1 MSEVETTMDVEVNSG
16 KLFNE
21 GYLSGFN
28 TTQYK
33 ITMNAKQESE
43 ELAQSKGTSVGVYRV
58 HKDKFGGKKT
68 VLGKKHNDIS
78 NHVSAIRKKW
88 ITRTLSI
95 GGSGMRFI
103 PSDPM
108 RDLKIM
114 LEEGKTEF
122 YRLIDEFI
130 DMYKDELANGNLQSI
145 MGSQFNRNNYP
156 DLSILP
162 EVVKSK
168 YAWHMPLLKATSEL
182 GIKDTTLGDYK
193 QQIADATQVEN
204 DNYYGEIFN
213 QAKQKLQKGFMEYIN
228 HTLSS
233 LDLVKQYRDVSG
245 KFFYGDDGTSICYM
259 DDDGI
264 QQVAKKPSISQGLID
279 NAKTLSMQLNTLNIW
294 DDKVLEDARVR
305 IVSLLKLVGD
315 DRKQL
320 ADSPI
325 LQQEMANEVSKIQS
339 DFASKFDI

>member
-1 MSEVETTMDVEVNSG
+1 MSEVETTMDVDVNSG

-21 GYLSGFN
+21 GYLSSFN
-28 TTQYK
+28 TTQYQ
-33 ITMNAKQESE
+33 ITMNARQESE

-103 PSDPM
+103 PTKHVN
-108 RDLKIM
+108 DLKIM
-114 LEEGKTEF
+114 LDEGKTEF

-130 DMYKDELANGNLQSI
+130 DMYKDELSNGNLQSI

-156 DLSILP
+156 DLSILS
-162 EVVKSK
+162 EVVKSR
-168 YAWHMPLLKATSEL
+168 YAWHTPLLKATSEL
-182 GIKDTTLGDYK
+182 GDETALGDFT
-193 QQIADATQVEN
+193 QQVTDANQVEN
-204 DNYYGEIFN
+204 DNYYGGIFN

-294 DDKVLEDARVR
+294 GDKVLEDARVR

-325 LQQEMANEVSKIQS
+325 LQQEMANAVSKIQS

>member
-1 MSEVETTMDVEVNSG
+1 
-16 KLFNE
+16 
-21 GYLSGFN
+21 
-28 TTQYK
+28 
-33 ITMNAKQESE
+33 MNARQESE

-95 GGSGMRFI
+95 GSSGMRFI
-103 PSDPM
+103 PNKHM
-108 RDLKIM
+108 NDLKIM
-114 LEEGKTEF
+114 LDEGKTEF

-130 DMYKDELANGNLQSI
+130 DMYKDELSNGNLQSI

-156 DLSILP
+156 DVSILSG
-162 EVVKSK
+162 VVKSR
-168 YAWHMPLLKATSEL
+168 YAWHTPLLTATSEL
-182 GIKDTTLGDYK
+182 GDQTALGDFT
-193 QQIADATQVEN
+193 QQVTDANQVEN
-204 DNYYGEIFN
+204 DNYYGGIFN

-245 KFFYGDDGTSICYM
+245 KFYYGDDGTSICYM

-325 LQQEMANEVSKIQS
+325 LQQEMANAVSKIQS

>member
-1 MSEVETTMDVEVNSG
+1 MSEVETTMDVDVNSG
-16 KLFNE
+16 NLFSKGKL
-21 GYLSGFN
+21 SSFN
-28 TTQYK
+28 TTQYQ
-33 ITMNAKQESE
+33 ITMNARQESE

-95 GGSGMRFI
+95 GSSGMRFI
-103 PSDPM
+103 PNKHM
-108 RDLKIM
+108 NDLKIM
-114 LEEGKTEF
+114 LDEGKTEF

-130 DMYKDELANGNLQSI
+130 DMYKDELSNGNLQSI

-156 DLSILP
+156 DLSILS
-162 EVVKSK
+162 EVVKSR
-168 YAWHMPLLKATSEL
+168 YAWHTPLLTATSEL
-182 GIKDTTLGDYK
+182 GDQTALGDFT
-193 QQIADATQVEN
+193 QQVTDANQVEN
-204 DNYYGEIFN
+204 DNYYGGIFN

-245 KFFYGDDGTSICYM
+245 KFYYG
-259 DDDGI
+259 DDGI

-325 LQQEMANEVSKIQS
+325 LQQEMANAVSKIQS

>member
-1 MSEVETTMDVEVNSG
+1 
-16 KLFNE
+16 
-21 GYLSGFN
+21 
-28 TTQYK
+28 
-33 ITMNAKQESE
+33 MN
-43 ELAQSKGTSVGVYRV
+43 
-58 HKDKFGGKKT
+58 
-68 VLGKKHNDIS
+68 
-78 NHVSAIRKKW
+78 
-88 ITRTLSI
+88 
-95 GGSGMRFI
+95 
-103 PSDPM
+103 
-108 RDLKIM
+108 DLKIM
-114 LEEGKTEF
+114 LDEGKTEF

-130 DMYKDELANGNLQSI
+130 DMYKDELSNGNLQSI
-145 MGSQFNRNNYP
+145 MGNQFNRNNYP
-156 DLSILP
+156 DLSILS
-162 EVVKSK
+162 EVVKSR
-168 YAWHMPLLKATSEL
+168 YAWHTPLLTATSEL
-182 GIKDTTLGDYK
+182 GDQTALGDFT
-193 QQIADATQVEN
+193 QQVTDANQVEN
-204 DNYYGEIFN
+204 DNYYGGIFN

-245 KFFYGDDGTSICYM
+245 KFFYGDDGMSICYM

-325 LQQEMANEVSKIQS
+325 LQQEMANAVSKIQS

>member
-1 MSEVETTMDVEVNSG
+1 MSEVETTMDVDVNSG
-16 KLFNE
+16 NLFSKGKL
-21 GYLSGFN
+21 SSFN
-28 TTQYK
+28 TTQYQ
-33 ITMNAKQESE
+33 ITMNARQESE

-78 NHVSAIRKKW
+78 NHVSAVRKKW

-103 PSDPM
+103 PNKHM
-108 RDLKIM
+108 NDLKIM
-114 LEEGKTEF
+114 LDEGKAEF

-130 DMYKDELANGNLQSI
+130 DMYKDELSNGNLQSI

-156 DLSILP
+156 DVSILSG
-162 EVVKSK
+162 VVKSR
-168 YAWHMPLLKATSEL
+168 YAWHTPLLTATSEL
-182 GIKDTTLGDYK
+182 GDQTALGDFT
-193 QQIADATQVEN
+193 QQVTDANQVEN
-204 DNYYGEIFN
+204 DNYYGGIFN

-245 KFFYGDDGTSICYM
+245 KFYYGDDGTSICYM

-325 LQQEMANEVSKIQS
+325 LQQEMANAVSKIQS

>member
-1 MSEVETTMDVEVNSG
+1 MSEVQEVNSG
-16 KLFNE
+16 NLFSKGKL
-21 GYLSGFN
+21 SSFN
-28 TTQYK
+28 TTQYQ
-33 ITMNAKQESE
+33 ITMNARQESE

-95 GGSGMRFI
+95 GSRGMRFI
-103 PSDPM
+103 PNKHM
-108 RDLKIM
+108 NDLKIM
-114 LEEGKTEF
+114 LDEGKTEF

-130 DMYKDELANGNLQSI
+130 DMYKDELSNGNLQSI

-156 DLSILP
+156 DLSILS
-162 EVVKSK
+162 EVVKSR
-168 YAWHMPLLKATSEL
+168 YAWHTPLLTATSEL
-182 GIKDTTLGDYK
+182 GDQTALGDFT
-193 QQIADATQVEN
+193 QQVTDANQVEN
-204 DNYYGEIFN
+204 DNYYGGIFN

-245 KFFYGDDGTSICYM
+245 KFFYGDDGMSICYM

-279 NAKTLSMQLNTLNIW
+279 NAKTLAMQLNTLNIW

-325 LQQEMANEVSKIQS
+325 LQQEMANAVSKIQS

>member
-1 MSEVETTMDVEVNSG
+1 MSEVETTMDVDVNSG
-16 KLFNE
+16 SLFSK
-21 GYLSGFN
+21 GKLSGFN
-28 TTQYK
+28 TTQYQ
-33 ITMNAKQESE
+33 ITMNARQESE

-130 DMYKDELANGNLQSI
+130 DMYKDELSNGNLQSI

-168 YAWHMPLLKATSEL
+168 YAWHMPLLTATSEL
-182 GIKDTTLGDYK
+182 GDETALGDFT
-193 QQIADATQVEN
+193 QQVADATQVEN
-204 DNYYGEIFN
+204 DNYYGGIFN
-213 QAKQKLQKGFMEYIN
+213 QAKQKLQQGFMEYIN

-279 NAKTLSMQLNTLNIW
+279 NAKTLSMQLNNLNIW
-294 DDKVLEDARVR
+294 DDKVLKDARVR

-325 LQQEMANEVSKIQS
+325 LQQEMANAVSKIQS

>member
-1 MSEVETTMDVEVNSG
+1 MSEVETTMDVDVNSG
-16 KLFNE
+16 SLFSK
-21 GYLSGFN
+21 GKLSGFN
-28 TTQYK
+28 TTQYQ
-33 ITMNAKQESE
+33 ITMNARQESE

-103 PSDPM
+103 PTKHVN
-108 RDLKIM
+108 DLKIM
-114 LEEGKTEF
+114 LDEGKTEF

-130 DMYKDELANGNLQSI
+130 DMYKDELSNGNLQSI

-168 YAWHMPLLKATSEL
+168 YAWHMPLLTATSEL
-182 GIKDTTLGDYK
+182 GDETALGDFT
-193 QQIADATQVEN
+193 QQVADATQVEN
-204 DNYYGEIFN
+204 DNYYGGIFN
-213 QAKQKLQKGFMEYIN
+213 QAKQKLQQGFMEYIN

-279 NAKTLSMQLNTLNIW
+279 NAKTLSMQLNNLNIW
-294 DDKVLEDARVR
+294 DDKVLKDARVR

-325 LQQEMANEVSKIQS
+325 LQQEMANAVSKIQS

>member
-1 MSEVETTMDVEVNSG
+1 MSEVETTMDVEINSG
-16 KLFNE
+16 NLFSKGKL
-21 GYLSGFN
+21 SSFN
-28 TTQYK
+28 TTQYQ
-33 ITMNAKQESE
+33 ITMNARQESE

-95 GGSGMRFI
+95 GSSGMRFI
-103 PSDPM
+103 PNKHM
-108 RDLKIM
+108 NDLKIM
-114 LEEGKTEF
+114 LDEGKTEF

-130 DMYKDELANGNLQSI
+130 DMYKDELSNGNLQSI

-156 DLSILP
+156 DLSILS
-162 EVVKSK
+162 EVVKSR
-168 YAWHMPLLKATSEL
+168 YAWHTPLLTATSEL
-182 GIKDTTLGDYK
+182 GDQTALGDFT
-193 QQIADATQVEN
+193 QQVTDANQVEN
-204 DNYYGEIFN
+204 DNYYGGIFN

-245 KFFYGDDGTSICYM
+245 KFFYGDDGMSICYM

-279 NAKTLSMQLNTLNIW
+279 NAKTLAMQLNTLNIW

>member
-1 MSEVETTMDVEVNSG
+1 MSEVETTMDVDVSCG
-16 KLFNE
+16 KLFSK
-21 GYLSGFN
+21 GKLSGFN
-28 TTQYK
+28 TTQYQ

-68 VLGKKHNDIS
+68 ALGKKHNDIS
-78 NHVSAIRKKW
+78 NHVSALRKKW
-88 ITRTLSI
+88 ITKTLSI

-103 PSDPM
+103 PSKHVNN
-108 RDLKIM
+108 LKIM
-114 LEEGKTEF
+114 LDEGKAEF

-130 DMYKDELANGNLQSI
+130 DMYKDELSNGNLQSI

-156 DLSILP
+156 DVSILS

-168 YAWHMPLLKATSEL
+168 YTWHMPLLTATAEL
-182 GIKDTTLGDYK
+182 GYETALGDFT
-193 QQIADATQVEN
+193 QQVTDATQVEN
-204 DNYYGEIFN
+204 DNFYGGIFN

-294 DDKVLEDARVR
+294 DDKVLKDARIR

-325 LQQEMANEVSKIQS
+325 LQQEMANAVSKIQS

>member
-1 MSEVETTMDVEVNSG
+1 MSEVETTMDVDVNSG
-16 KLFNE
+16 SLFSK
-21 GYLSGFN
+21 GKLSGFN
-28 TTQYK
+28 TTQYQ
-33 ITMNAKQESE
+33 ITMNARQESE

-68 VLGKKHNDIS
+68 ALGKKHNDIS

-103 PSDPM
+103 PTKHKA
-108 RDLKIM
+108 DLKIM
-114 LEEGKTEF
+114 LDEGKTEF

-130 DMYKDELANGNLQSI
+130 DMYKDELSNGNLQSI

-156 DLSILP
+156 DLSILS

-168 YAWHMPLLKATSEL
+168 YAWHTPLLTATSEL
-182 GIKDTTLGDYK
+182 GDETALGDFT
-193 QQIADATQVEN
+193 QQVADATQVEN
-204 DNYYGEIFN
+204 DNYYGGIFN

-245 KFFYGDDGTSICYM
+245 KFYYGDDGTSICYM

-279 NAKTLSMQLNTLNIW
+279 NAKTLSMQLNNLNIW
-294 DDKVLEDARVR
+294 DDKVLKDARVR

>member
-1 MSEVETTMDVEVNSG
+1 MSEVETTMDVDVNSG

-21 GYLSGFN
+21 GYLSSFN
-28 TTQYK
+28 TTQYQ
-33 ITMNAKQESE
+33 ITMNARQESE

-95 GGSGMRFI
+95 GSSGMRFI

-130 DMYKDELANGNLQSI
+130 DMYKDELSNGNLQSI

-245 KFFYGDDGTSICYM
+245 KFYYG
-259 DDDGI
+259 DDGI

-294 DDKVLEDARVR
+294 GDKVLEDARVR

-325 LQQEMANEVSKIQS
+325 LQQEMANAVSKIQS